1 MESTGRF
8 GFGIEVDTFKVRK
21 LRIGYQP
28 LSPDLSQPGDRRRV
42 AFWAKLRGHEI
53 VTDLTQ
59 KTDVI
64 LLSEKANLNAFP
76 KKKAG
81 TPVIFDLVDAYL
93 APENSTK
100 DWLRGVSKVLTGQ
113 ISGPP
118 KRFTEFVENLCLQ
131 SSAVICSSPEQKE
144 TIIPFSNNVH
154 VILDSHDE
162 LPMVPFSKD
171 NQRSLQI
178 ILWEGMPA
186 TIRGVAQ
193 IERAVTSIRKQRN
206 IELAFVTDEKYFLLL
221 NKYIQRDTAVL
232 LSSILKSASSS
243 SKIVPWSIGN
253 LVEQASE
260 SNVAVIPIDLSKP
273 IQYLKPENRLLIMW
287 RLGLPCLTSPSP
299 AYLRVAEKAK
309 ANSICASPI
318 EWQSKIAEILENR
331 DCAEENAT
339 LGQAYLRDFHNTEI
353 LLERWDRAFES
364 VL

>member
-1 MESTGRF
+1 M
-8 GFGIEVDTFKVRK
+8 KK

-42 AFWAKLRGHEI
+42 AFWAKHRGHEI

-59 KTDVI
+59 KIDVV
-64 LLSEKANLNAFP
+64 LLSEKADLNAFP
-76 KKKAG
+76 RKAAG
-81 TPVIFDLVDAYL
+81 TPIIFDLVDAYL
-93 APENSTK
+93 TPENVAK

-118 KRFTEFVENLCLQ
+118 KRFTEFVENLCLR
-131 SSAVICSSPEQKE
+131 SSAVICSSPEQQE
-144 TIIPFSNNVH
+144 TIMPFSNNVH

-162 LPMVPFSKD
+162 LPLVPFSKKS
-171 NQRSLQI
+171 QMPLQS

-193 IERAVTSIRKQRN
+193 IENAATSIRKQWN
-206 IELAFVTDEKYFLLL
+206 IELTCVTDEIYYLLL
-221 NKYIQRDTAVL
+221 NKYIQRDTAEL
-232 LSSILKSASSS
+232 LSRILKSASSS
-243 SKIVPWSIGN
+243 SKIIPWSIGN
-253 LVEQASE
+253 LVEQASV

-299 AYLRVAEKAK
+299 AYLRVAKKAK
-309 ANSICASPI
+309 VDSICDSPT
-318 EWQSKIAEILENR
+318 EWKNKIAEILENR
-331 DCAEENAT
+331 DRAEENAT
-339 LGQAYLRDFHNTEI
+339 LGQAYLREFHNTDL

>member
-1 MESTGRF
+1 M
-8 GFGIEVDTFKVRK
+8 RK

-28 LSPDLSQPGDRRRV
+28 LSSDLSQPGDRRRV
-42 AFWAKLRGHEI
+42 VFWANHRGHEI

-59 KTDVI
+59 ATDVI
-64 LLSEKANLNAFP
+64 LLSEKADLNAFSR
-76 KKKAG
+76 KETA
-81 TPVIFDLVDAYL
+81 TPIIFDLVDAYL
-93 APENSTK
+93 APENGTI

-118 KRFTEFVENLCLQ
+118 KRFTKFVEELCSQ
-131 SSAVICSSPEQKE
+131 SSAVICSSPEQQE
-144 TIIPFSNNVH
+144 TIRPFSNNVH

-162 LPMVPFSKD
+162 LPMLPFGTH
-171 NQRSLQI
+171 NQRPTKS

-193 IERAVTSIRKQRN
+193 IGEAARSIGKQKK
-206 IELAFVTDEKYFLLL
+206 IKLGFVTDESYFLLL
-221 NKYIQRDTAVL
+221 NKYIQRDTASL
-232 LSSILKSASSS
+232 LPSILQSASGFSTV
-243 SKIVPWSIGN
+243 IPWSIKN
-253 LVEQASE
+253 LVEQAMLSD
-260 SNVAVIPIDLSKP
+260 VAVIPIDLSKP

-299 AYLRVAEKAK
+299 AYLRVAKKAK
-309 ANSICASPI
+309 VNSICESPI
-318 EWQSKIAEILENR
+318 EWKSKIAEILENR

-339 LGQAYLRDFHNTEI
+339 LGQAYLKEFHNTDL